1 MRVKDY
7 FGCKIAKRFRFN
19 TKGIAQRETLVAKM
33 LAGAGVRRASTAT
46 IVYEHLLYQIA
57 STSCPQGPW
66 TSSVALSARTGI
78 EPDAVTRAL
87 RTLRK
92 AGLIVWENYKRNGAP
107 TRHFT
112 LRSRARNLLKNV
124 LRSIRQIKQP
134 EPPNP
139 LTTSTGPKA
148 SLLADEKQRP
158 KTAAE
163 TPEIVVERKRGV
175 GREALS
181 LLRQALGGRNRE

>member
-1 MRVKDY
+1 VNIKDY

-19 TKGIAQRETLVAKM
+19 TKGIAQREALVTKM
-33 LAGAGVRRASTAT
+33 LAGAGVRRAKTA
-46 IVYEHLLYQIA
+46 IVVYEHLLYQIA

-66 TSSVALSARTGI
+66 TSSVALAARTGL

-87 RTLRK
+87 RTLRNV
-92 AGLIVWENYKRNGAP
+92 GLIAWKKYKRDGAP
-107 TRHFT
+107 TRHFN
-112 LRSRARNLLKNV
+112 LLSRARNLLRDA

-139 LTTSTGPKA
+139 LTTYQSLEALQIA
-148 SLLADEKQRP
+148 SAKQRQKTVTEPP
-158 KTAAE
+158 K
-163 TPEIVVERKRGV
+163 IVVERQRGI

-181 LLRQALGGRNRE
+181 LLRQAMGGRTHG

>member
-19 TKGIAQRETLVAKM
+19 TKGISQREALVAKM
-33 LAGAGVRRASTAT
+33 LDGAGVRRAGTAT

-66 TSSVALSARTGI
+66 TSSVALAARTGL

-92 AGLIVWENYKRNGAP
+92 AGLIRWEKFKRNGAP

-112 LRSRARNLLKNV
+112 LLSRARNLLKNV

-139 LTTSTGPKA
+139 LTTSQGPKA
-148 SLLADEKQRP
+148 SQLEVAKQP
-158 KTAAE
+158 QKTGTE
-163 TPEIVVERKRGV
+163 PHKIVVERQRGI

-181 LLRQALGGRNRE
+181 MLRQAIGGRNRE